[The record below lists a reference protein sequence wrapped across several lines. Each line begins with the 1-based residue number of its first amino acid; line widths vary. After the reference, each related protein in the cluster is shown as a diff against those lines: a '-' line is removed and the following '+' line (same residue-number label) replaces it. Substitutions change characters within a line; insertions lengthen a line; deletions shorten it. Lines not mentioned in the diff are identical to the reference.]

1 MPAAILSVSLW
12 AGRRAGGAS
21 PPFLPLYHNNNETLC
36 TNFVGER
43 IVASPDTLIE
53 TLARLQQQVSAGNGR
68 RALLDYARKQ
78 ANARLGLLFRVDTLV
93 PQLTLVERC
102 GRAPLQKHHSAN
114 TSIPLDGLF
123 GVPLFQQ
130 GLLAVSDTYRD
141 SRSLPQERSWTW
153 QAGQVY
159 LCAAGAVQAKTG
171 ARGVIVLCSEPD
183 TPETPYAALTEQA
196 EREILICA
204 VLLGAY
210 LENDTQETRAA
221 IDRER
226 SRIARD
232 LHDGA
237 AQGIAHAIHTL
248 ELAQRVL
255 GKQPQMAQREI
266 ERARETLLESLDALR
281 HDISA
286 LLPAPLEQGNF
297 AGAVHALL
305 EDFRQQEPAI
315 ILHSE
320 GIQIEH
326 LPDALEV
333 PLYRFLQEAL
343 HNVRKHA
350 RARHV
355 SVQIQSSPALLVAQV
370 SDDGTGF
377 VVEQASGPGE
387 HTAPKSSATHFG
399 LRSMRE
405 RIEQAGG
412 TLEIMNKPGVG
423 TTLKARFP
431 LALPPP
437 ALTSREREVL
447 RLLADGATNRAI
459 AGTLSVSIETV
470 KSHVHHIMQKLQVK
484 DRTQAAVLAAR
495 KQWV

>member
-1 MPAAILSVSLW
+1 M
-12 AGRRAGGAS
+12 
-21 PPFLPLYHNNNETLC
+21 T
-36 TNFVGER
+36 
-43 IVASPDTLIE
+43 SPDTLIE
-53 TLARLQQQVSAGNGR
+53 TLARLQQHVSAGNGR

-78 ANARLGLLFRVDTLV
+78 ANARLGLLFRVDTQAR
-93 PQLTLVERC
+93 QLALVERS
-102 GRAPLQKHHSAN
+102 GRAPLHTPRSEHVR
-114 TSIPLDGLF
+114 IPLDGLF
-123 GVPLFQQ
+123 SAPLSQP
-130 GLLAVSDTYRD
+130 GLLRVPDICSD

-153 QAGQVY
+153 QGGQVY

-171 ARGVIVLCSEPD
+171 ARGVMVLCSESGAPVS
-183 TPETPYAALTEQA
+183 PEATDADLTERA
-196 EREILICA
+196 ESEILICA
-204 VLLGAY
+204 VLLGVY
-210 LENDTQETRAA
+210 LEDGAVETRAA

-255 GKQPQMAQREI
+255 EKQPQVARREI
-266 ERARETLLESLDALR
+266 QRARETLLESLDALR
-281 HDISA
+281 HDIST

-297 AGAVHALL
+297 SEAVRALL
-305 EDFRQQEPAI
+305 EEFRQQEPAI
-315 ILHSE
+315 LLRCE
-320 GIQIEH
+320 GIQIKR
-326 LPDALEV
+326 LPASLET

-343 HNVRKHA
+343 HNVGKHA

-355 SVQIQSSPALLVAQV
+355 SVQIQSSPDLLVAQV

-377 VVEQASGPGE
+377 VVEQASRPGN
-387 HTAPKSSATHFG
+387 HTEKKNAATRFG
-399 LRSMRE
+399 LRSMQE

-412 TLEIMNKPGVG
+412 TLEIVSKPGAG
-423 TTLKARFP
+423 TTLTARFP
-431 LALPPP
+431 LSLPPF

-459 AGTLSVSIETV
+459 ADTLSVSIETV

>member
-1 MPAAILSVSLW
+1 ML
-12 AGRRAGGAS
+12 
-21 PPFLPLYHNNNETLC
+21 
-36 TNFVGER
+36 
-43 IVASPDTLIE
+43 
-53 TLARLQQQVSAGNGR
+53 
-68 RALLDYARKQ
+68 
-78 ANARLGLLFRVDTLV
+78 
-93 PQLTLVERC
+93 
-102 GRAPLQKHHSAN
+102 
-114 TSIPLDGLF
+114 
-123 GVPLFQQ
+123 
-130 GLLAVSDTYRD
+130 
-141 SRSLPQERSWTW
+141 TW
-153 QAGQVY
+153 QRGQVY
-159 LCAAGAVQAKTG
+159 LCAVGAVRAKPG
-171 ARGVIVLCSEPD
+171 ARGVMVLCSEPG
-183 TPETPYAALTEQA
+183 TPEAPDAALTEQA

-210 LENDTQETRAA
+210 LEDGAEETRAA

-255 GKQPQMAQREI
+255 VKQPQVARREI
-266 ERARETLLESLDALR
+266 QRARDTLLKSLDDLR

-286 LLPAPLEQGNF
+286 LLPIPLEQGNF
-297 AGAVHALL
+297 AEAARALL

-315 ILHSE
+315 ILRSE

-326 LPDALEV
+326 LPASLEV

-350 RARHV
+350 RARHI
-355 SVQIQSSPALLVAQV
+355 SVQIQSSPDLLVAQV
-370 SDDGTGF
+370 SDDGAGF
-377 VVEQASGPGE
+377 VVEQASGTGG
-387 HTAPKSSATHFG
+387 HTSKKGAAPHFG
-399 LRSMRE
+399 LRSMQE

-412 TLEIMNKPGVG
+412 TLEIVSKPRAG
-423 TTLKARFP
+423 TTLTARFP
-431 LALPPP
+431 LAQPPL

-459 AGTLSVSIETV
+459 ADTLSVSIETV